1 MSLEVE
7 AYCNGMPVSVEWLRL
22 NENEIKDLV
31 RDIIMK
37 GALETAQIA
46 KSIVPVKTGR
56 LRDSI
61 QAYERVDG
69 ASVLASAPYAGP
81 VEMGHVTRSGSLV
94 PGRHFLAEA
103 ARQVIPSIAAEIEN
117 CINRYFRGEML

>member
-37 GALETAQIA
+37 GALETVQIA

-61 QAYERVDG
+61 VAYERVDG
-69 ASVLASAPYAGP
+69 ASVLASAPYAIY
-81 VEMGHVTRSGSLV
+81 VEAK
-94 PGRHFLAEA
+94 RHFLAEA
-103 ARQVIPSIAAEIEN
+103 ARQVIPSIAAEIED
-117 CINRYFRGEML
+117 CIDQYFRGEML